1 MRDLVPMELSEIDHA
16 RVRFA
21 GGDVLTATPEAIFDE
36 LGDPSLW
43 LPLMRRSVWMTG
55 ATSGVGAEREVEL
68 ALFGAFRERML
79 AWDRGRRL
87 AFTMIATTSP
97 LVARMAEDWRL
108 VREPGGTRVSYTV
121 AAELRPFARAMAP
134 ALRIVMRQLF
144 GAGVRALVKRTRWS
158 AGHVRGTQGA

>member
-1 MRDLVPMELSEIDHA
+1 MVPMALADYERA
-16 RVRFA
+16 PFQFRVEA
-21 GGDVLTATPEAIFDE
+21 TLDATADAVFDE

-43 LPLMRRSVWMTG
+43 YPLMQRSVWRTG
-55 ATSGVGAEREVEL
+55 ATSGVGAEREV
-68 ALFGAFRERML
+68 AVSMFGEFRERML

-134 ALRIVMRQLF
+134 SLRIVMRQLF